1 MSRQAPASF
10 ILFVIVL
17 WWKLRKQLNMKGFSN
32 WHQSQQH
39 AINARLLPTLRILQ
53 PGCVPP
59 QINTTEKKNKK
70 TVRKQRTLSFSL
82 KNNTGKS
89 EKMGS
94 LKAVTAQTFPKNQ
107 TWRADTG
114 WESPRSCIHEASLFF
129 GLCLKP
135 LRFHEQQCCHY

>member
-1 MSRQAPASF
+1 MKIKETIKHERIF
-10 ILFVIVL
+10 
-17 WWKLRKQLNMKGFSN
+17 KLTSKSTTCYKCTTPSN
-32 WHQSQQH
+32 SE
-39 AINARLLPTLRILQ
+39 NLTARV
-53 PGCVPP
+53 VPP

-107 TWRADTG
+107 T
-114 WESPRSCIHEASLFF
+114 
-129 GLCLKP
+129 
-135 LRFHEQQCCHY
+135 